1 MTTATETLSETDRVF
16 GKGIAPS
23 TIFTA
28 DNLDVLRGMNSE
40 CIDLIYLDPPLITD
54 MSRSPFDLE
63 ARSLRRSSRDVWTKG
78 GVGNERLMDIRRGL
92 PALDQIINA
101 AAVSH
106 SESMQAYLAYMSIR
120 LVEMRR
126 VLKETGSIYLH
137 CDPTASHYL
146 KAAMDSIFGHRNF
159 LDEVIWNY
167 GGVPRGVLARRKPV
181 QAHDTLLVYVKSRG
195 NHTYNIQR
203 LGYSEKYAYPPRTH
217 NGVSRDKQYMDEARS
232 TPLSNVWSDLQQLN
246 AYHLIKRRKESVGY
260 PTQKPLALLERI
272 IRTSTNPGDVV
283 LDPFCGCAT
292 ACVAAEGMTSVLDPN
307 VQEKRL
313 WIGIDIDPTAY
324 QIMLQRMEFGARGN
338 EVTVLRKTVRHDPQ
352 YAGGNIS
359 LPY

>member
-1 MTTATETLSETDRVF
+1 MTTAAEAPDANDILF

-40 CIDLIYLDPPLITD
+40 CIDLIYLDPPLSTD
-54 MSRSPFDLE
+54 TLQSPFGSD
-63 ARSLRRSSRDVWTKG
+63 ARSYRDVWTKDL
-78 GVGNERLMDIRRGL
+78 VRDEWFMDIRRDL
-92 PALDQIINA
+92 PALDQTISA

-120 LVEMRR
+120 LAEMRR
-126 VLKETGSIYLH
+126 VLKDTGSIYLH

-146 KAAMDSIFGHRNF
+146 KSAMDSIFGHRNF
-159 LDEVIWNY
+159 LDEVVWNH
-167 GGVPRGVLARRKPV
+167 GGASRSASNRRKPV

-195 NHTYNIQR
+195 THTYNTQR

-217 NGVSRDKQYMDEARS
+217 NGVHMDTQYLGEARG
-232 TPLSNVWSDLQQLN
+232 TPLSNVWSDLKQLH
-246 AYHLIKRRKESVGY
+246 AYHLVKRRKESVGY

-292 ACVAAEGMTSVLDPN
+292 ACVAAEGMTSVLNPN

-338 EVTVLRKTVRHDPQ
+338 EVTVLHKTVRHDPQ